1 MSFEIIMPSLSPTM
15 GSGTLAKW
23 LVKVGD
29 KIAIGD
35 LIAEIETDKATM
47 EAESAG
53 EGTVAQLLVNEGT
66 EDVDVGT
73 VIATLAE
80 SGEDIAKVGTKEQT
94 AKTLVAEGTSVKAV
108 APMAPVFVEQKT
120 KTPQDN
126 RQRVSPLARRIASQS
141 GVDLSILS
149 GSGPVGRIVK
159 ADVDAAL
166 FAAKSIPEQKVVPI
180 EAPAQPT
187 EYPPHD
193 GVPMQAEKLGNM
205 RKTIAK
211 RLTES
216 KTTVP
221 HFYLTIDCEMD
232 ALLAQRKQL
241 NSTLEG
247 RDIRLSVNDYVIRAA
262 GLALKSVPD
271 ANVQF
276 AGDSLYRYERAD
288 ISVAVA
294 IDGGLITPVI
304 RGASNRGL
312 ADISAEMNS
321 LATKARAGKLQ
332 PEDYSGGTF
341 SISNLGMFGVK
352 EFAAI
357 INPPQS
363 AILAVGA
370 GQQRAVIKDGAV
382 VPATVMSCTLS
393 CDHRAIDG
401 AVAAMF
407 LAAFRGYIEDPLTM
421 LL

>member
-15 GSGTLAKW
+15 ESGTLAKW
-23 LVKVGD
+23 LVNVGD
-29 KIAIGD
+29 KIAVGD

-47 EAESAG
+47 EAESVG
-53 EGTVAQLLVNEGT
+53 EGTVAQLLVSEGT
-66 EDVDVGT
+66 EDVEVGA
-73 VIATLAE
+73 VIAILAE
-80 SGEDIAKVGTKEQT
+80 NGEDIAKVGIQKQG
-94 AKTLVAEGTSVKAV
+94 AKPQLAEVASIKKVPLKV
-108 APMAPVFVEQKT
+108 PVSTEPKPEA
-120 KTPQDN
+120 PQDI
-126 RQRVSPLARRIASQS
+126 RLRVSPLARRIASQS
-141 GVDLSILS
+141 GVDLTILS

-166 FAAKSIPEQKVVPI
+166 FAAQSIPAQKAVPI
-180 EAPAQPT
+180 ASPVQST
-187 EYPPHD
+187 EYAPHD
-193 GVPMQAEKLGNM
+193 GVPMQAEILSNM

-247 RDIRLSVNDYVIRAA
+247 RDIKLSVNDYVIRAA

-276 AGDSLYRYERAD
+276 AGDSLYRYDRAD

-312 ADISAEMNS
+312 ADISAEMNR

-332 PEDYSGGTF
+332 PIDYSGGTF

-357 INPPQS
+357 INPPQA

-407 LAAFRGYIEDPLTM
+407 LAAFKGYVEDPLTM